1 MTTKFF
7 ERPQSGE
14 RAILVHASPDGLP
27 DESEREEFA
36 ELALS
41 AGAELVGELVSSRRR
56 PDARYFIG
64 RGKLDEVTAYQ
75 PGPEANG
82 GSCRVDC

>member
-14 RAILVHASPDGLP
+14 RAVLVHASPDGLP

-36 ELALS
+36 ELAHMLLTH
-41 AGAELVGELVSSRRR
+41 GYMNGETIRIDGGIRM
-56 PDARYFIG
+56 
-64 RGKLDEVTAYQ
+64 
-75 PGPEANG
+75 GPK
-82 GSCRVDC
+82 